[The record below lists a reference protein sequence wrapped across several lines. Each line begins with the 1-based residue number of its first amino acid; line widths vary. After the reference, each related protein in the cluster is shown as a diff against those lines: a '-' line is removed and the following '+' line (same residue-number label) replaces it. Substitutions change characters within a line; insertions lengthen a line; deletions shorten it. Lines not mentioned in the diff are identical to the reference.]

1 MKDTIYLILDRN
13 GVKGLRKSLVD
24 VKRGEVCAKFNIT
37 MPDTAFRPPVLEQN
51 IAIDTWHNGIDIE
64 DVKFEKNVI
73 TEAEAEVIRQNRLE
87 KMAEILSSQGYTIT
101 KEESDDDTVQQ

>member
-37 MPDTAFRPPVLEQN
+37 MPDTAFRPSVLEQN
-51 IAIDTWHNGIDIE
+51 VAIDEWHNGIDIE
-64 DVKFEKNVI
+64 DVKFEKHVI
-73 TEAEAEVIRQNRLE
+73 TEEEAEVIRQARLQ
-87 KMAEILSSQGYTIT
+87 KMAAILESQGFTIT
-101 KEESDDDTVQQ
+101 KEEDDVQGD